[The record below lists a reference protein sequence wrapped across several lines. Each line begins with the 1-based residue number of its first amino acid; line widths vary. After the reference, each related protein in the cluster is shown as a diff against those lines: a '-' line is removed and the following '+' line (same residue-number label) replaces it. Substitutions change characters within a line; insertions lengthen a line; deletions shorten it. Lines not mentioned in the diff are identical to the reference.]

1 MFSGSCPPPPQ
12 KKTLRISVACF
23 DFQHPI
29 SVSHLFLH
37 LSTLCKASNNSK
49 CSKLFSMFCCCKLFG
64 LFVLQ
69 KVSPSPKTSTH
80 PQVDVQDWPS
90 RSYIPKR
97 YVLYIFVLVLNR
109 ANSNWPNFGCC
120 VGLTRSKYE
129 LLLLQFSKLFKD
141 VYITLA
147 SIVDRFK
154 LKGGLFL

>member
-1 MFSGSCPPPPQ
+1 MFSGSCPPPP
-12 KKTLRISVACF
+12 KKKHLRISVACF

-49 CSKLFSMFCCCKLFG
+49 CLKLFSMFCCCKLFG

-80 PQVDVQDWPS
+80 PQVDVQDRPS

-120 VGLTRSKYE
+120 VGLTRSKY
-129 LLLLQFSKLFKD
+129 D
-141 VYITLA
+141 
-147 SIVDRFK
+147 
-154 LKGGLFL
+154 